1 MTEEHKPTNRAS
13 MAVIIQDEYGDKLTL
28 SYGNGEMNVI
38 IGDNHVIIHKESP
51 ELLSKFMGI
60 VEYIKGKQA

>member
-1 MTEEHKPTNRAS
+1 